1 MLILTSPS
9 PASRQRGIARFA
21 SRYGWYLTIEDRADP
36 PREWRG
42 DGVLVTLGN
51 GRAALADAIRHY
63 RRRGIPVVDL
73 TLAQPRFR
81 LPRVCGDNDEIG
93 RLAAEHFLAS
103 GFRHAAFYSSKAGNV
118 QQLRADALR
127 RHGYPGAPAI
137 AERDRTRLAAVLRG
151 LPKPIAVFAYS
162 DNDATRVLNACRD
175 ARIAV
180 PDEVAILG
188 VDDNEMLCCCQPVPL
203 SSIRHDLEQVGYE
216 GAALLQ
222 RLMDGMQA
230 PSGPMLVP
238 PKGIAV
244 RRSSDVVAADS
255 PILRQAFQIIRRDL
269 TKATGIGEI
278 AAEVGVSRTELN
290 RLARTECGHTIT
302 GELIRQRLLRAR
314 RLLAATDLPLREIAR
329 ETGFCHAAHLAN
341 AFRRA
346 FALTPGAYRSR
357 QPDG

>member
-21 SRYGWYLTIEDRADP
+21 SQHGWYLTIEDRADP
-36 PREWRG
+36 PREWQG

-51 GRAALADAIRHY
+51 GREALAEAVRRY

-81 LPRVCGDNDEIG
+81 LPRVCADNDAIG
-93 RLAAEHFLAS
+93 RLAAEHFLS
-103 GFRHAAFYSSKAGNV
+103 SSFHHAVFYASKAGHV
-118 QQLRADALR
+118 QRLRADALR
-127 RHGYPGAPAI
+127 RHGYPGAPTVV
-137 AERDRTRLAAVLRG
+137 ERDRSRLAAALQG
-151 LPKPIAVFAYS
+151 LPKPVAVFAYS

-175 ARIAV
+175 ARITV

-188 VDDNEMLCCCQPVPL
+188 VDDNEMLCLCQPVPL
-203 SSIRHDLEQVGYE
+203 SSIRNDLEQVGYE

-222 RLMDGMQA
+222 RLMDGQKA
-230 PSGPMLVP
+230 PARPALVP
-238 PKGIAV
+238 PRGIAV

-255 PILRQAFQIIRRDL
+255 PCLRQAFQIIRRDL

-290 RLARTECGHTIT
+290 RLARAECGHTIT
-302 GELIRQRLLRAR
+302 DELIRQRLLQAR
-314 RLLAATDLPLREIAR
+314 RLLAATDLPLREVAR

-346 FALTPGAYRSR
+346 FALTPGEYRRS
-357 QPDG
+357 QLDG